1 MQDEL
6 TGTDIPHVHGA
17 NEKGRNVRAHFP
29 AILFR
34 QTAPTILCG
43 M

>member
-17 NEKGRNVRAHFP
+17 NEKGRDARAP
-29 AILFR
+29 ALSIPFR